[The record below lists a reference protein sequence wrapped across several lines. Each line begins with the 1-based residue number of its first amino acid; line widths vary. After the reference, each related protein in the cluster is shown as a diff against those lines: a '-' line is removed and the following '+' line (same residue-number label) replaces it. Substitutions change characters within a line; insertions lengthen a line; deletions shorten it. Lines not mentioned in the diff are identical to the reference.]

1 MSHDSSDPYHQNT
14 TDGNP
19 NNQNQ
24 SGSDGGHNFGGANTS
39 TVTSGNT
46 NSSSQPVLDNGTT
59 VVDTTTELADLLLEK
74 IQDIADLSLANKTI
88 PYAPSHAKD
97 TYGPNYFKPLNAI
110 TGSDVNAIN
119 SSSLTSKFPVYRI
132 FFKGSTEPTDIMTS
146 SVWSICR
153 HKGMFAGQGNQS
165 GYYQRAGNM
174 TSLHFAGNKHPWNP
188 LILPANPIRASLG
201 DSPQLSNGNATMG
214 DNYLPLQ
221 NIEAVFHRN
230 VIQGA
235 ATIDHSGDS
244 YGPEVIKSN
253 SYRVHLK
260 SGAKFDVNAGG
271 YVVTSQPTLRN
282 ISPSGNFDTVERITR
297 PATPLVYFYA
307 YGGQYYT
314 GDFHNAST
322 FSGSYPANTQ
332 SHSYNLRTGLAGSK
346 IGHWAAAS
354 SSTGGS
360 GLAIGGVDGGYTT
373 TVSDPV
379 KGDPL
384 SLDTGATY
392 LPLENV
398 KAITKLNSGDTGF
411 DLNNTSDLNDSSLL
425 PYQTYVRDTQNNGS
439 PLLNL
444 ALGNSE
450 RGYTNVYQPAD
461 VDASIIVTE

>member
-1 MSHDSSDPYHQNT
+1 MSHGSDAFHADPY
-14 TDGNP
+14 NP
-19 NNQNQ
+19 NN
-24 SGSDGGHNFGGANTS
+24 SGGTHNFEGVTPHSITIPNSNT
-39 TVTSGNT
+39 
-46 NSSSQPVLDNGTT
+46 SSQPVLDDGTT
-59 VVDTTTELADLLLEK
+59 VVNDVPKLADLLLEK
-74 IQDIADLSLANKTI
+74 IQELAHLTTSQKTI
-88 PYAPSHAKD
+88 PYPPFHARD
-97 TYGPNYFKPLNAI
+97 TYGPNYFKPLDGV
-110 TGSDVNAIN
+110 TGTDVNGIN
-119 SSSLTSKFPVYRI
+119 SAALTSKFPVYRI

-153 HKGMFAGQGNQS
+153 HKGIFAGQGNES
-165 GYYQRAGNM
+165 GYYQRGAHI

-188 LILPANPIRASLG
+188 LILPANPVRGGLSS
-201 DSPQLSNGNATMG
+201 SPQLSNGNATMG
-214 DNYLPLQ
+214 DNYMPLE

-235 ATIDHSGDS
+235 ATISHSGS
-244 YGPEVIKSN
+244 NYGPEVIKSN

-260 SGAKFDVNAGG
+260 SGAKFDLNAGG

-282 ISPSGNFDTVERITR
+282 IAPSGNFDTVEKITR
-297 PATPLVYFYA
+297 PTTPLVYFYS
-307 YGGQYYT
+307 YGGQHYT

-332 SHSYNLRTGLAGSK
+332 SHSYNLRTGLAGSR
-346 IGHWAAAS
+346 IGDWATNAAS
-354 SSTGGS
+354 ALTG
-360 GLAIGGVDGGYTT
+360 LPVDGVDGDYTT
-373 TVSDPV
+373 VVTDPV

-392 LPLENV
+392 LPLQNV

-411 DLNNTSDLNDSSLL
+411 NLSDADDLDSSSLL

-444 ALGNSE
+444 ALGNTD
-450 RGYTNVYQPAD
+450 RGYSNVYQPAE